1 MGMLCASTQDVETKN
16 VWHQY
21 QIILLL
27 VRIRLETYLLPRPEH
42 LGLLQ
47 PPGGSPF
54 HGCRPDH
61 DLLVFVVALLV
72 LLGD

>member
-1 MGMLCASTQDVETKN
+1 MGMLCDSTQDVETKEC
-16 VWHQY
+16 VAPD

-27 VRIRLETYLLPRPEH
+27 GRIRLETYLLTCPEH
-42 LGLLQ
+42 PGLLQ

-61 DLLVFVVALLV
+61 GLLVLVVALLV
-72 LLGD
+72 LLED